1 MLRFSEDDDEA
12 GVDDDDDDDDVDD
25 VDDVKIV
32 VHPKHFPAIAK
43 SHRQVAAALE
53 AKEVL
58 ICFQLSRVFSRQRTI
73 LHRIHGHGIFTIL
86 YLYLPQ
92 VFAKCSP
99 NIRCYIDPL
108 GFTIHPWFSS
118 FIRNGWDF

>member
-12 GVDDDDDDDDVDD
+12 GVDDDDDDDDD
-25 VDDVKIV
+25 VDDAKIV
-32 VHPKHFPAIAK
+32 LHPKHFTAIAK

-73 LHRIHGHGIFTIL
+73 LHRIHGHGIFTSF
-86 YLYLPQ
+86 YLYLP
-92 VFAKCSP
+92 
-99 NIRCYIDPL
+99 
-108 GFTIHPWFSS
+108 
-118 FIRNGWDF
+118 

>member
-32 VHPKHFPAIAK
+32 VRPKHFTAIAK

-86 YLYLPQ
+86 YLHLPQ
-92 VFAKCSP
+92 VFAKCRSKFDMSSQQP
-99 NIRCYIDPL
+99 RRCFEMSWWGSL
-108 GFTIHPWFSS
+108 EAK
-118 FIRNGWDF
+118 